1 MSSTRPI
8 SILLFVVAGVTI
20 PGVLNFL
27 LTKAGMSQIGTLA
40 WVAGYGTIILLAWA
54 IWIRPIDWDPEGST

>member
-1 MSSTRPI
+1 MDSSRAL
-8 SILLFVVAGVTI
+8 SILLFVVAGITI

-27 LTKAGMSQIGTLA
+27 LTKAGLPQLGTIA

-54 IWIRPIDWDPEGST
+54 IWIRPIDWEPEGSI